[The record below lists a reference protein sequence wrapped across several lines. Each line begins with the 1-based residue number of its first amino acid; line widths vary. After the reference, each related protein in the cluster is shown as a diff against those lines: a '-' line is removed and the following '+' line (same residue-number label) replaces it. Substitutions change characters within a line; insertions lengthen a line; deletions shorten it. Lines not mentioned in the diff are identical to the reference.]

1 MTGFIFRF
9 IRGNALV
16 KHWRTGLMLVC
27 VAIMLI
33 AHSAS
38 YTPKTSEQRSDATRH
53 YAQKHTALKQTAQKQ
68 TVQMHTVG
76 LDSSTHHAQPSAEP
90 QSLPDA
96 AAITQDNAQLNAQSN
111 IQSDAQTVES
121 CGSLH
126 THDANR
132 INSDSAS
139 QPAPCPSSDY
149 VSHSDDLNFAPI
161 NSPRF
166 ISLAQHDVREVKP
179 VYVLALDF
187 TAEPTPNVVEPTDLD
202 IASDWTLS
210 AVSSP
215 ARISGW
221 KVSNLQYRFSQQAA

>member
-1 MTGFIFRF
+1 M
-9 IRGNALV
+9 V

-38 YTPKTSEQRSDATRH
+38 YAPKPSVQRSDATRH
-53 YAQKHTALKQTAQKQ
+53 YAQ
-68 TVQMHTVG
+68 MHTVS
-76 LDSSTHHAQPSAEP
+76 LDSSTPHAKRSAEP

-96 AAITQDNAQLNAQSN
+96 DVIAQSN
-111 IQSDAQTVES
+111 AQSDAQTVES
-121 CGSLH
+121 CGSPNS
-126 THDANR
+126 HDTDLVS
-132 INSDSAS
+132 SDSELES

-149 VSHSDDLNFAPI
+149 VSHSDDLDFAPI

-179 VYVLALDF
+179 VYVLAVDF
-187 TAEPTPNVVEPTDLD
+187 TAEPTSNVVEPTDLD
-202 IASDWTLS
+202 ITSDWTLS

>member
-9 IRGNALV
+9 IRGHALV

-38 YTPKTSEQRSDATRH
+38 YTPKTSVQRSDATRH
-53 YAQKHTALKQTAQKQ
+53 YAQKHTALKQTAQMN
-68 TVQMHTVG
+68 TVR
-76 LDSSTHHAQPSAEP
+76 LDSSTHHAMLSAEP
-90 QSLPDA
+90 QSLSDA
-96 AAITQDNAQLNAQSN
+96 DAITQDNTQLNAQSN

>member
-1 MTGFIFRF
+1 M
-9 IRGNALV
+9 V

-38 YTPKTSEQRSDATRH
+38 YTPKTSEQRSDASRH
-53 YAQKHTALKQTAQKQ
+53 YVQKHTALKQTALKQ
-68 TVQMHTVG
+68 TAQMNTVR
-76 LDSSTHHAQPSAEP
+76 LDSSTHHAMLSAEP
-90 QSLPDA
+90 QSLSDA
-96 AAITQDNAQLNAQSN
+96 DAITQDNAQLNAQSN
-111 IQSDAQTVES
+111 VQSDAQTVET

-126 THDANR
+126 SHDANR
-132 INSDSAS
+132 VNSDSAS
-139 QPAPCPSSDY
+139 QPTPCPSSDY

-179 VYVLALDF
+179 VYVLAVDF
-187 TAEPTPNVVEPTDLD
+187 AAEPTPDVVEPTVLD
-202 IASDWTLS
+202 ITSDWTLS
-210 AVSSP
+210 AASSP

>member
-1 MTGFIFRF
+1 M
-9 IRGNALV
+9 V

-38 YTPKTSEQRSDATRH
+38 YAPKPSVQRSDAARH
-53 YAQKHTALKQTAQKQ
+53 YAQ
-68 TVQMHTVG
+68 MHTVS
-76 LDSSTHHAQPSAEP
+76 LDSSTPHAKRSAEP

-96 AAITQDNAQLNAQSN
+96 DVIAQSN
-111 IQSDAQTVES
+111 AQSDAQTVES
-121 CGSLH
+121 CGSPNS
-126 THDANR
+126 HDTDLVS
-132 INSDSAS
+132 SDSELES

-149 VSHSDDLNFAPI
+149 VSHSDDLDFAPI

-179 VYVLALDF
+179 VYVLAVDF
-187 TAEPTPNVVEPTDLD
+187 TAEPTSNVVEPTDLD
-202 IASDWTLS
+202 ITSDWTLS

>member
-1 MTGFIFRF
+1 M
-9 IRGNALV
+9 V

-38 YTPKTSEQRSDATRH
+38 YAPKPSVQRSDATRH
-53 YAQKHTALKQTAQKQ
+53 YAQ
-68 TVQMHTVG
+68 MHTVS
-76 LDSSTHHAQPSAEP
+76 LDSSTPYAKLSAEP

-96 AAITQDNAQLNAQSN
+96 DVIAQDNAQLNAQFN
-111 IQSDAQTVES
+111 AQSDAQTVES
-121 CGSLH
+121 CGSPNS
-126 THDANR
+126 HDTDLV
-132 INSDSAS
+132 NSELES
-139 QPAPCPSSDY
+139 QPAPCPSSGY
-149 VSHSDDLNFAPI
+149 VSHSDDLDFAPI

-179 VYVLALDF
+179 VYVLAVDF
-187 TAEPTPNVVEPTDLD
+187 TAEPTSNAVEPTDLD
-202 IASDWTLS
+202 ITSDWTLS

>member
-9 IRGNALV
+9 IRGHALV

-38 YTPKTSEQRSDATRH
+38 YTPKTSVQRSDASRH
-53 YAQKHTALKQTAQKQ
+53 YAQKHTALKQTAQMNS
-68 TVQMHTVG
+68 VS
-76 LDSSTHHAQPSAEP
+76 LDSSTHHAQQLSAEP
-90 QSLPDA
+90 QSLSDA

-111 IQSDAQTVES
+111 VQSDAQTVES

-202 IASDWTLS
+202 ITSDWTLS

>member
-1 MTGFIFRF
+1 
-9 IRGNALV
+9 
-16 KHWRTGLMLVC
+16 MLVC

-38 YTPKTSEQRSDATRH
+38 YAPKPSVQRSDATRH
-53 YAQKHTALKQTAQKQ
+53 YVQMHMGQKHTTLKQTAQ
-68 TVQMHTVG
+68 MHTVS
-76 LDSSTHHAQPSAEP
+76 LDSSTPHTKLSAEP
-90 QSLPDA
+90 QSLP
-96 AAITQDNAQLNAQSN
+96 NADVIA
-111 IQSDAQTVES
+111 QSDAQTVES
-121 CGSLH
+121 CGSPNS
-126 THDANR
+126 HDTDLVSA
-132 INSDSAS
+132 DSES

-149 VSHSDDLNFAPI
+149 LSHSDDLDFAPI

-179 VYVLALDF
+179 VYVLAVDF
-187 TAEPTPNVVEPTDLD
+187 TAEPTSNAVEPTDLD
-202 IASDWTLS
+202 IISDWTLS

>member
-1 MTGFIFRF
+1 M
-9 IRGNALV
+9 V

-38 YTPKTSEQRSDATRH
+38 YTPKTSVQRSDASRH
-53 YAQKHTALKQTAQKQ
+53 YAQKHTALKQTALKQ
-68 TVQMHTVG
+68 TAQMNSVS
-76 LDSSTHHAQPSAEP
+76 LDSSTHHAQQLSAEP
-90 QSLPDA
+90 QSLSDA

-187 TAEPTPNVVEPTDLD
+187 TVEPTPNVVEPSDLD

-221 KVSNLQYRFSQQAA
+221 KVSNLQYRFSQQAV

>member
-1 MTGFIFRF
+1 M
-9 IRGNALV
+9 V

-38 YTPKTSEQRSDATRH
+38 YAPKPSVQRSDATRH
-53 YAQKHTALKQTAQKQ
+53 YAQ
-68 TVQMHTVG
+68 MHTVS
-76 LDSSTHHAQPSAEP
+76 LDSSIPHTKLSAEP

-96 AAITQDNAQLNAQSN
+96 DVIAQSN
-111 IQSDAQTVES
+111 AQSDAQTVES
-121 CGSLH
+121 CGSPNC
-126 THDANR
+126 HDTNLVS
-132 INSDSAS
+132 SDSELES

-149 VSHSDDLNFAPI
+149 VSHSDDLDFAPI

-179 VYVLALDF
+179 VYVLAVDF
-187 TAEPTPNVVEPTDLD
+187 TAEPTSNVVEPTDLD
-202 IASDWTLS
+202 ITSDWTLS

>member
-1 MTGFIFRF
+1 M
-9 IRGNALV
+9 V

-38 YTPKTSEQRSDATRH
+38 YAPKPSVQRSDAARH
-53 YAQKHTALKQTAQKQ
+53 YAQ
-68 TVQMHTVG
+68 MHTVS
-76 LDSSTHHAQPSAEP
+76 LDSSTPHTKLSAEP

-96 AAITQDNAQLNAQSN
+96 DVIAQSN
-111 IQSDAQTVES
+111 AQSDAQTVES
-121 CGSLH
+121 CGSPNS
-126 THDANR
+126 HDTDLVS
-132 INSDSAS
+132 SDSELES

-149 VSHSDDLNFAPI
+149 VSHSDDLDFAPI

-179 VYVLALDF
+179 VYVLAVDF
-187 TAEPTPNVVEPTDLD
+187 TAEPTSNVVEPTDLD
-202 IASDWTLS
+202 ITSDWTLS

>member
-1 MTGFIFRF
+1 M
-9 IRGNALV
+9 V

-38 YTPKTSEQRSDATRH
+38 YAPKPSVQRSDVTRH
-53 YAQKHTALKQTAQKQ
+53 YAQ
-68 TVQMHTVG
+68 MHTVS
-76 LDSSTHHAQPSAEP
+76 LDSSTPHTKRSAEP

-96 AAITQDNAQLNAQSN
+96 DVIAQSN
-111 IQSDAQTVES
+111 AQSDAQTVES
-121 CGSLH
+121 CGSPNS
-126 THDANR
+126 HDTDLVSA
-132 INSDSAS
+132 DSES
-139 QPAPCPSSDY
+139 KPAPCPSSDY
-149 VSHSDDLNFAPI
+149 VSHSDDLDFAPI

-179 VYVLALDF
+179 VYVLAVDF
-187 TAEPTPNVVEPTDLD
+187 TAEPTSNVVEPTDLD
-202 IASDWTLS
+202 ITSDWTLS

>member
-1 MTGFIFRF
+1 
-9 IRGNALV
+9 
-16 KHWRTGLMLVC
+16 MLVC

-38 YTPKTSEQRSDATRH
+38 YAPKPSVQRSDTARH
-53 YAQKHTALKQTAQKQ
+53 YAQ
-68 TVQMHTVG
+68 MHTVS
-76 LDSSTHHAQPSAEP
+76 LDSSTPHAKRSAEP

-96 AAITQDNAQLNAQSN
+96 DVIAQSN
-111 IQSDAQTVES
+111 AQSDAQTVES
-121 CGSLH
+121 CGSPNS
-126 THDANR
+126 HDTDLV
-132 INSDSAS
+132 SSGSELES

-149 VSHSDDLNFAPI
+149 VSHSDDLDFAPI

-179 VYVLALDF
+179 VYVLAVDF
-187 TAEPTPNVVEPTDLD
+187 TAEPTSNVVEPTDLD
-202 IASDWTLS
+202 ITSDWTLS

>member
-1 MTGFIFRF
+1 
-9 IRGNALV
+9 
-16 KHWRTGLMLVC
+16 MLVC

-38 YTPKTSEQRSDATRH
+38 YTPKTSVQRSDATRH
-53 YAQKHTALKQTAQKQ
+53 YAQKHTALKQTAQMN
-68 TVQMHTVG
+68 TVS
-76 LDSSTHHAQPSAEP
+76 LDSSTPHAKPSTEP
-90 QSLPDA
+90 QSLSDA

-111 IQSDAQTVES
+111 IQSDTQTVES

-132 INSDSAS
+132 VNSDSAS

-179 VYVLALDF
+179 VYVLAVDF
-187 TAEPTPNVVEPTDLD
+187 AAEPTPDVVEPTVLD
-202 IASDWTLS
+202 ITSDWTLS
-210 AVSSP
+210 AASSP

>member
-1 MTGFIFRF
+1 
-9 IRGNALV
+9 
-16 KHWRTGLMLVC
+16 MLVC

-38 YTPKTSEQRSDATRH
+38 YTPKTSVQRSDATRH
-53 YAQKHTALKQTAQKQ
+53 YAQKHTALKQTAQ
-68 TVQMHTVG
+68 MHTVG
-76 LDSSTHHAQPSAEP
+76 LDSSTPDAQPNAEP
-90 QSLPDA
+90 QSLSDA
-96 AAITQDNAQLNAQSN
+96 DAITQDNAQLNAQSN
-111 IQSDAQTVES
+111 VQSDAQTVES
-121 CGSLH
+121 CGSLN

-179 VYVLALDF
+179 VYVLAIDF

>member
-1 MTGFIFRF
+1 
-9 IRGNALV
+9 
-16 KHWRTGLMLVC
+16 MLVC

-38 YTPKTSEQRSDATRH
+38 YAPKPSVQRSDAARH
-53 YAQKHTALKQTAQKQ
+53 YAQ
-68 TVQMHTVG
+68 MHTVS
-76 LDSSTHHAQPSAEP
+76 LDSSTPHAKRSAEP

-96 AAITQDNAQLNAQSN
+96 DVIAQSN
-111 IQSDAQTVES
+111 AQSDAQTVES
-121 CGSLH
+121 CGSPNS
-126 THDANR
+126 HDTNLVS
-132 INSDSAS
+132 SDSELES

-149 VSHSDDLNFAPI
+149 VSHSDDLDFAPI

-179 VYVLALDF
+179 VYVLAVDF
-187 TAEPTPNVVEPTDLD
+187 TAEPTSNVVEPTDLD
-202 IASDWTLS
+202 ITSDWTLS

>member
-1 MTGFIFRF
+1 M
-9 IRGNALV
+9 V

>member
-1 MTGFIFRF
+1 
-9 IRGNALV
+9 LV

-38 YTPKTSEQRSDATRH
+38 YTPKTSVQRSDATRH
-53 YAQKHTALKQTAQKQ
+53 YVQKHTALKQTA
-68 TVQMHTVG
+68 QMHTVG
-76 LDSSTHHAQPSAEP
+76 LDSSTHHAMPSAEP
-90 QSLPDA
+90 QSLSDA
-96 AAITQDNAQLNAQSN
+96 DAITQDNAQLNAQSN
-111 IQSDAQTVES
+111 VQSDAQTVES

-187 TAEPTPNVVEPTDLD
+187 TAEPTLNVVEPTDLD

>member
-1 MTGFIFRF
+1 M
-9 IRGNALV
+9 V

-38 YTPKTSEQRSDATRH
+38 YTPKTSVQRSDATRH
-53 YAQKHTALKQTAQKQ
+53 YAQKHTALKQTAQ
-68 TVQMHTVG
+68 MNTVG
-76 LDSSTHHAQPSAEP
+76 LDSSTPHAKPSTEP
-90 QSLPDA
+90 QSLSDA
-96 AAITQDNAQLNAQSN
+96 DAITQDNAQLNAQSN
-111 IQSDAQTVES
+111 VQSDAQTVET

>member
-1 MTGFIFRF
+1 M
-9 IRGNALV
+9 V

-38 YTPKTSEQRSDATRH
+38 YAPKPSVQRSDATRH
-53 YAQKHTALKQTAQKQ
+53 YAQ
-68 TVQMHTVG
+68 MHTVS
-76 LDSSTHHAQPSAEP
+76 LDSSTPHTKRSAEP

-96 AAITQDNAQLNAQSN
+96 DVIAQDNAQLNAQFN
-111 IQSDAQTVES
+111 VQSDAQTVES
-121 CGSLH
+121 CGSPNS
-126 THDANR
+126 HDTDLVSA
-132 INSDSAS
+132 DSES

-149 VSHSDDLNFAPI
+149 LSHSDDLDFAPI

-179 VYVLALDF
+179 VYVLAVDF
-187 TAEPTPNVVEPTDLD
+187 TAEPTSNVVEPTDLD
-202 IASDWTLS
+202 ITSDWTLS

>member
-1 MTGFIFRF
+1 M
-9 IRGNALV
+9 V

-38 YTPKTSEQRSDATRH
+38 YTPKTSVQRSDAARH
-53 YAQKHTALKQTAQKQ
+53 YVQKHTALKQTALKQ

-76 LDSSTHHAQPSAEP
+76 LDSSTHHAMPSAEP

-187 TAEPTPNVVEPTDLD
+187 TAEPTPNVVEPNDLD

>member
-1 MTGFIFRF
+1 M
-9 IRGNALV
+9 V

-38 YTPKTSEQRSDATRH
+38 YAPKPSVQRSDATRH
-53 YAQKHTALKQTAQKQ
+53 YAQ
-68 TVQMHTVG
+68 MHTVS
-76 LDSSTHHAQPSAEP
+76 LESSTPYAKRSAEP

-96 AAITQDNAQLNAQSN
+96 DVIAQSN
-111 IQSDAQTVES
+111 AQSDAQTVES
-121 CGSLH
+121 CGSPNS
-126 THDANR
+126 HDT
-132 INSDSAS
+132 DLVSADLES

-149 VSHSDDLNFAPI
+149 VSHSDDLDFAPI

-179 VYVLALDF
+179 VYVLAVDF
-187 TAEPTPNVVEPTDLD
+187 TAEPTSNVVEPTDLD
-202 IASDWTLS
+202 ITSDWTLS

>member
-1 MTGFIFRF
+1 M
-9 IRGNALV
+9 V

-38 YTPKTSEQRSDATRH
+38 YAPKPSVQRSDAARH
-53 YAQKHTALKQTAQKQ
+53 YAQ
-68 TVQMHTVG
+68 MHTVS
-76 LDSSTHHAQPSAEP
+76 LDSSTSHAKRSAEP

-96 AAITQDNAQLNAQSN
+96 DVIAQSN
-111 IQSDAQTVES
+111 AQSDAQTVES
-121 CGSLH
+121 CGSPNS
-126 THDANR
+126 HDTNLVS
-132 INSDSAS
+132 SDSELES

-149 VSHSDDLNFAPI
+149 VSHSDDLDFAPI

-179 VYVLALDF
+179 VYVLAVDF
-187 TAEPTPNVVEPTDLD
+187 TAEPTSNVVEPTDLD
-202 IASDWTLS
+202 ITSDWTLS

>member
-1 MTGFIFRF
+1 
-9 IRGNALV
+9 
-16 KHWRTGLMLVC
+16 MLVC
-27 VAIMLI
+27 VTIMLI

-38 YTPKTSEQRSDATRH
+38 YTPKTSVQRSDATRH
-53 YAQKHTALKQTAQKQ
+53 YAQKHTALKQTAQMN
-68 TVQMHTVG
+68 TVS
-76 LDSSTHHAQPSAEP
+76 LDSSTPHAKPSTEP
-90 QSLPDA
+90 QSLSDA
-96 AAITQDNAQLNAQSN
+96 DAITQDNAQLNAQSN

-126 THDANR
+126 SHDANR
-132 INSDSAS
+132 VNLDSAS
-139 QPAPCPSSDY
+139 QPIPCPSSDY

>member
-1 MTGFIFRF
+1 
-9 IRGNALV
+9 
-16 KHWRTGLMLVC
+16 MLVC

-38 YTPKTSEQRSDATRH
+38 YTPKTSVQRSDATRH
-53 YAQKHTALKQTAQKQ
+53 YVQKHTALKQTAQ
-68 TVQMHTVG
+68 MHTVG
-76 LDSSTHHAQPSAEP
+76 LDSSTPHAKPSAEP
-90 QSLPDA
+90 QSLSDA
-96 AAITQDNAQLNAQSN
+96 DAITQDNAQLNAQSN
-111 IQSDAQTVES
+111 VQSDAQTVES

-187 TAEPTPNVVEPTDLD
+187 TAEPTLNVVEPTLNVVEPTDLD

>member
-1 MTGFIFRF
+1 M
-9 IRGNALV
+9 V

-38 YTPKTSEQRSDATRH
+38 YAPKPSVQRSDATRH
-53 YAQKHTALKQTAQKQ
+53 YAQ
-68 TVQMHTVG
+68 MHTVS
-76 LDSSTHHAQPSAEP
+76 LDSSTPHAKLSAES

-96 AAITQDNAQLNAQSN
+96 DVIAQDNAQLNAQFN
-111 IQSDAQTVES
+111 AQSDAQTVES
-121 CGSLH
+121 CGSPNS
-126 THDANR
+126 HDTDLVSA
-132 INSDSAS
+132 DSES
-139 QPAPCPSSDY
+139 QPAPCPSSGY
-149 VSHSDDLNFAPI
+149 VSHSDDLDFAPI

-179 VYVLALDF
+179 VYVLAVDF
-187 TAEPTPNVVEPTDLD
+187 TAEPTSNVVEPTDLD
-202 IASDWTLS
+202 ITSDWTLS

>member
-1 MTGFIFRF
+1 M
-9 IRGNALV
+9 V

-38 YTPKTSEQRSDATRH
+38 YAPKPSVQRSDATRH
-53 YAQKHTALKQTAQKQ
+53 YAQ
-68 TVQMHTVG
+68 MHTVS
-76 LDSSTHHAQPSAEP
+76 LDSSIPHTKLSAEP

-96 AAITQDNAQLNAQSN
+96 DVIAQSN
-111 IQSDAQTVES
+111 AQSDAQTVES
-121 CGSLH
+121 CGSPNS
-126 THDANR
+126 HDTDLVS
-132 INSDSAS
+132 SDSELES

-149 VSHSDDLNFAPI
+149 VSHSDDLDFAPI

-179 VYVLALDF
+179 VYVLAVDF
-187 TAEPTPNVVEPTDLD
+187 TAEPTSNVVEPTDLD
-202 IASDWTLS
+202 ITSDWTLS

>member
-1 MTGFIFRF
+1 M
-9 IRGNALV
+9 V

-38 YTPKTSEQRSDATRH
+38 YAPKPSVQRSDATRH
-53 YAQKHTALKQTAQKQ
+53 YAQ
-68 TVQMHTVG
+68 MHTVS
-76 LDSSTHHAQPSAEP
+76 LDSSTPHAKRSAEP

-96 AAITQDNAQLNAQSN
+96 DVIAQSN
-111 IQSDAQTVES
+111 AQSDAQTVES
-121 CGSLH
+121 CGSPNS
-126 THDANR
+126 HDTNLVS
-132 INSDSAS
+132 SDSELES

-149 VSHSDDLNFAPI
+149 VSHSDDLDFAPI

-179 VYVLALDF
+179 VYVLAVDF
-187 TAEPTPNVVEPTDLD
+187 TAEPTSNVVEPTDLD
-202 IASDWTLS
+202 ITSDWTLS

>member
-1 MTGFIFRF
+1 M
-9 IRGNALV
+9 V
-16 KHWRTGLMLVC
+16 KHWRTGLMLVY

-38 YTPKTSEQRSDATRH
+38 YAPKPSVQRSDATRH
-53 YAQKHTALKQTAQKQ
+53 YAQ
-68 TVQMHTVG
+68 MHTVS
-76 LDSSTHHAQPSAEP
+76 LDSSTPHTKRSAEP

-96 AAITQDNAQLNAQSN
+96 DVIAQDNAQLNAQSN
-111 IQSDAQTVES
+111 AQSDAQTVES
-121 CGSLH
+121 CGSPNS
-126 THDANR
+126 HD
-132 INSDSAS
+132 IDLVSSDSES

-149 VSHSDDLNFAPI
+149 VSHSDDLDFAPI

-179 VYVLALDF
+179 VYVLAVDF
-187 TAEPTPNVVEPTDLD
+187 TAEPTSNVVEPTDLD
-202 IASDWTLS
+202 ITSDWTLS

>member
-1 MTGFIFRF
+1 
-9 IRGNALV
+9 
-16 KHWRTGLMLVC
+16 MLVC

-38 YTPKTSEQRSDATRH
+38 YTPKTSVQRSDATRH
-53 YAQKHTALKQTAQKQ
+53 YAQKHTALKQTAQMN
-68 TVQMHTVG
+68 TVR
-76 LDSSTHHAQPSAEP
+76 LDSSTHHAMLSAEP
-90 QSLPDA
+90 QSLSDA
-96 AAITQDNAQLNAQSN
+96 DAITQDNTQLNAQSN

-221 KVSNLQYRFSQQAA
+221 KVSNLQYRFSQQAV

>member
-1 MTGFIFRF
+1 M
-9 IRGNALV
+9 V

-38 YTPKTSEQRSDATRH
+38 YTPKTSEQRSDAARH
-53 YAQKHTALKQTAQKQ
+53 YAQKHTALKQTALKQ
-68 TVQMHTVG
+68 TAQMHTVSP
-76 LDSSTHHAQPSAEP
+76 DSSTPDAEPSAES

-96 AAITQDNAQLNAQSN
+96 IAQSHSH
-111 IQSDAQTVES
+111 SDAQTVES

-187 TAEPTPNVVEPTDLD
+187 TAEPTPNVVEPNDLD

>member
-1 MTGFIFRF
+1 M
-9 IRGNALV
+9 V

-38 YTPKTSEQRSDATRH
+38 YAPKPSVQRSDATRH
-53 YAQKHTALKQTAQKQ
+53 YAQ
-68 TVQMHTVG
+68 MHTVS
-76 LDSSTHHAQPSAEP
+76 LDSSTPHTKRSAEP

-96 AAITQDNAQLNAQSN
+96 DVIAQDNAQLNAQSN
-111 IQSDAQTVES
+111 AQSDAQTVES
-121 CGSLH
+121 CGSPNS
-126 THDANR
+126 HDTNR
-132 INSDSAS
+132 VSADSES

-149 VSHSDDLNFAPI
+149 VSHSDDLDFAPI

-179 VYVLALDF
+179 VYVLAVDF
-187 TAEPTPNVVEPTDLD
+187 TAEPTSNVVEPTDLD
-202 IASDWTLS
+202 ITSDWTLS

>member
-1 MTGFIFRF
+1 M
-9 IRGNALV
+9 V

-38 YTPKTSEQRSDATRH
+38 YAPKPSVQRSDAARH
-53 YAQKHTALKQTAQKQ
+53 YAQ
-68 TVQMHTVG
+68 MHTVS
-76 LDSSTHHAQPSAEP
+76 LDSSTPHAKRSAEP

-96 AAITQDNAQLNAQSN
+96 DVIAQSN
-111 IQSDAQTVES
+111 AQSDAQTVES
-121 CGSLH
+121 CGSPNS
-126 THDANR
+126 HDTNLVS
-132 INSDSAS
+132 SDSELES

-149 VSHSDDLNFAPI
+149 VSHSDDLDFAPI

-179 VYVLALDF
+179 VYVLAVDF
-187 TAEPTPNVVEPTDLD
+187 TAEPTSNVVEPTDLD
-202 IASDWTLS
+202 ITSDWTLS

>member
-1 MTGFIFRF
+1 M
-9 IRGNALV
+9 V

-38 YTPKTSEQRSDATRH
+38 YAPKPSVQRSDATRH
-53 YAQKHTALKQTAQKQ
+53 YAQ
-68 TVQMHTVG
+68 MHTVS
-76 LDSSTHHAQPSAEP
+76 LDSSTPHTKLSAEP
-90 QSLPDA
+90 QSL
-96 AAITQDNAQLNAQSN
+96 LNADV
-111 IQSDAQTVES
+111 IAQSDAQTVES
-121 CGSLH
+121 CGSPNS
-126 THDANR
+126 HDTDLVSA
-132 INSDSAS
+132 DSES

-149 VSHSDDLNFAPI
+149 LSHSDDLDFAPI

-179 VYVLALDF
+179 VYVLAVDF
-187 TAEPTPNVVEPTDLD
+187 TAEPTSNVVEPTDLD
-202 IASDWTLS
+202 ITSDWTLS